1 MAVQARTDRRFH
13 RVHVKPSR
21 RRLTSVTVS
30 RLVLWIVLISG
41 VALASFF
48 LPSVF
53 LSTGFF
59 RVDSF
64 TVRGDTH
71 VSQGEILALI
81 GPLREQNILTADLD
95 IYRQYLMASGWVKTA
110 TLRRVLP
117 STIEVTVEERSPVG
131 LARLGERLY
140 LIDSGG
146 AVIAEHGRP
155 LTDHKLPIIDGLLL
169 GSGRGVDETRAQ
181 LASNLISAILPY
193 PELLLQVSQ
202 VDVSNPHNAVILL
215 NDSPTLIHLGEDRF
229 AERFQKYLD
238 LLPSLRSHVLD
249 IDYIDLRFDRR
260 LFIRPSE
267 PGFESVPLVVSSD
280 SRRVEIQ

>member
-1 MAVQARTDRRFH
+1 
-13 RVHVKPSR
+13 
-21 RRLTSVTVS
+21 
-30 RLVLWIVLISG
+30 LISC
-41 VALASFF
+41 VALTSFF

-53 LSTGFF
+53 RSTGFF
-59 RVDSF
+59 RVDRI
-64 TVRGDTH
+64 TVRGNTH

-95 IYRQYLMASGWVKTA
+95 IYRQHLMASGWVKTA

-131 LARLGERLY
+131 LARLGARLY

-155 LTDHKLPIIDGLLL
+155 LTDHNLPIIDGLLL
-169 GSGRGVDETRAQ
+169 GSGRGIDETRAQ
-181 LASNLISAILPY
+181 LASNLISAIRPY
-193 PELLLQVSQ
+193 PELLSQVSQ

-229 AERFQKYLD
+229 AERFQEYLE

-260 LFIRPSE
+260 LFLRPSE
-267 PGFESVPLVVSSD
+267 PGFESAPVVVSSD
-280 SRRVEIQ
+280 SRKVEIQ

>member
-21 RRLTSVTVS
+21 RRRMSVTVS
-30 RLVLWIVLISG
+30 GLVLWIVLISC
-41 VALASFF
+41 VALTSFF

-53 LSTGFF
+53 RSTGFF
-59 RVDSF
+59 RVDRI
-64 TVRGDTH
+64 TVRGNTH

-95 IYRQYLMASGWVKTA
+95 IYRQHLMASGWVKTA

-131 LARLGERLY
+131 LARLGARLY

-155 LTDHKLPIIDGLLL
+155 LTDHNLPIIDGLLL
-169 GSGRGVDETRAQ
+169 GSGRGIDETRAQ
-181 LASNLISAILPY
+181 LASNLISAIRPY
-193 PELLLQVSQ
+193 PELLSQVSQ

-229 AERFQKYLD
+229 AERFQEYLE

-260 LFIRPSE
+260 LFLRPSE
-267 PGFESVPLVVSSD
+267 PGFESAPVVVSSD

>member
-1 MAVQARTDRRFH
+1 MVVQARTDRRFH

-21 RRLTSVTVS
+21 RRRTAVTVS

-41 VALASFF
+41 VALTSFF

-53 LSTGFF
+53 RSTSFF
-59 RVDSF
+59 RVATI

-71 VSQGEILALI
+71 VSQGEIQALI
-81 GPLREQNILTADLD
+81 GPLRGQNILTADLD
-95 IYRQYLMASGWVKTA
+95 IYRQHLMASGWVKTV

-117 STIEVTVEERSPVG
+117 STIEVTVEERSPLG

-140 LIDSGG
+140 LIDSDG

-169 GSGRGVDETRAQ
+169 DSMRGVDETRAQ
-181 LASNLISAILPY
+181 LASDLISAIRPY
-193 PELLLQVSQ
+193 PALLLQVSQ
-202 VDVSNPHNAVILL
+202 VDVSDPHNAVILL

-260 LFIRPSE
+260 LPFRPSE
-267 PGFESVPLVVSSD
+267 PGVESAPLVVSSD
-280 SRRVEIQ
+280 ARRVRIQ